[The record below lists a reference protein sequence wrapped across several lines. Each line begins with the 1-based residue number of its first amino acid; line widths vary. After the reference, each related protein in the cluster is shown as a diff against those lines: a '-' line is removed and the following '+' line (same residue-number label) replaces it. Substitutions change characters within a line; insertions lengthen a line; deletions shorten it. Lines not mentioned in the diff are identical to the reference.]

1 MTEQDFTPENTFFKE
16 LSSTL
21 LLDTTAK
28 GEIHNEASKRGGKKK
43 LFKPTKGEE
52 KVECE
57 TPTFPLSPGQM
68 PTIESTASDE
78 DNYKNKLL
86 MRQ

>member
-28 GEIHNEASKRGGKKK
+28 GEIHHEASKRGGKKK
-43 LFKPTKGEE
+43 SSSTKGEE
-52 KVECE
+52 KIECE

-68 PTIESTASDE
+68 PTIESMASDE
-78 DNYKNKLL
+78 DNYKNKPL
-86 MRQ
+86 MHQ